1 MSQPS
6 QASHLITP
14 AFIDL
19 HVHLREPGQTAKGDI
34 AHETAAAWAGGFGT
48 IVAMANTTPPTDTV
62 ERWQAMQERFAQ
74 SAQVR
79 VIQCACM
86 TKDRAGCEPV
96 DAAALKAAGVI
107 ALSDDG
113 STPQDTGVMREVA
126 CRAAEAGLLLIDHCE
141 DPTSSRRGEIEF
153 ATRDLELARETGA
166 RFHLQHLSAIEAVEA
181 LRDAQ
186 KDGLPVS
193 GEATPHHL
201 AFTAEAVARWGTNAK
216 MAPPLREERDRQA
229 LLTAVADGTLA
240 AIATDHAPHTAEEKA
255 LPFDQAPNGIIGLE
269 AAFPVCYALLVKSG
283 LMTLEDFLA
292 RLTTGPA
299 TILGIEV
306 PAISAEL
313 DLNTDNMLNTNNFRS
328 KSLNCPWDGYP
339 GWGKV
344 LRVF

>member
-1 MSQPS
+1 ML
-6 QASHLITP
+6 AS

-34 AHETAAAWAGGFGT
+34 AHETAAARAGGFGT
-48 IVAMANTTPPTDTV
+48 IVAMANTTPPIDTA
-62 ERWQAMQERFAQ
+62 ERWLDMQELLAAK
-74 SAQVR
+74 AQVR

-86 TKDRAGCEPV
+86 TLGRDGHHPV
-96 DAAALKAAGVI
+96 DVAALKAAGVI

-126 CRAAEAGLLLIDHCE
+126 YRAAEAGLLLIDHCE
-141 DPTSSRRGEIEF
+141 DPPSSRRGEIEF
-153 ATRDLELARETGA
+153 AIRDLELARQTGA
-166 RFHLQHLSAIEAVEA
+166 RFHLQHLSAAEAVQA

-186 KDGLPVS
+186 QDGLPVS

-201 AFTAEAVARWGTNAK
+201 AFTSEAVSRWGTNAK

-229 LLTAVADGTLA
+229 LLAAVADGTLA

-255 LPFDQAPNGIIGLE
+255 RPFEQAPNGIVGLE
-269 AAFPVCYALLVKSG
+269 AAFPVCYKLLVKSG
-283 LMTLEDFLA
+283 LMTFEDFLD

-299 TILGIEV
+299 KILGIEV
-306 PAISAEL
+306 PQVLTEL
-313 DLNTDNMLNTNNFRS
+313 DLDSPNLLNTNELHS
-328 KSLNCPWDGYP
+328 KSANCPWDGYP

-344 LRVF
+344 LGLRDPIS

>member
-1 MSQPS
+1 MIS
-6 QASHLITP
+6 P

-34 AHETAAAWAGGFGT
+34 AHETAAAKAGGFGT

-62 ERWQAMQERFAQ
+62 ERWLAMQERLVQ
-74 SAQVR
+74 SAQVQ

-86 TKDRAGCEPV
+86 TVGRAGQEPV

-126 CRAAEAGLLLIDHCE
+126 YRAAEAGLLLIDHCE
-141 DPTSSRRGEIEF
+141 DPPSSRRGEIDF
-153 ATRDLELARETGA
+153 AMRDLELACETGA
-166 RFHLQHLSAIEAVEA
+166 RFHLQHLSTAEAVKA
-181 LRDAQ
+181 LRDAL

-201 AFTAEAVARWGTNAK
+201 AFTAEAVTRWGTNAK
-216 MAPPLREERDRQA
+216 MAPPLREEHDRQA
-229 LLTAVADGTLA
+229 LLAAVADGTLA

-283 LMTLEDFLA
+283 LMTLEDFLD

-299 TILGIEV
+299 KILGIELPSIQV
-306 PAISAEL
+306 EL
-313 DLNTDNMLNTNNFRS
+313 DLNTDNMLNINNFHS
-328 KSLNCPWDGYP
+328 KSSNCPWNGYP

-344 LRVF
+344 LRLGNSLS

>member
-1 MSQPS
+1 MQ
-6 QASHLITP
+6 LITP

-34 AHETAAAWAGGFGT
+34 AHETAAARAGGFGA
-48 IVAMANTTPPTDTV
+48 IVAMANTTPAIDRP
-62 ERWQAMQERFAQ
+62 ERWLAQQELLAQ
-74 SAQVR
+74 KAQVQ

-86 TKDRAGCEPV
+86 TIDRDGREPV

-113 STPQDTGVMREVA
+113 STPQDPGVMREVA
-126 CRAAEAGLLLIDHCE
+126 YRAAEAGLLLIDHCE
-141 DPTSSRRGEIEF
+141 DPPSSRRGEIDF

-166 RFHLQHLSAIEAVEA
+166 RFHLQHLSAEEAVQA

-186 KDGLPVS
+186 QDGLPVS

-229 LLTAVADGTLA
+229 LLAAVADGTLA

-255 LPFDQAPNGIIGLE
+255 RPFELAPNGIIGLE
-269 AAFPVCYALLVKSG
+269 AAFPVSYKLLVKSG
-283 LMTLEDFLA
+283 LMTWESFLA

-299 TILGIEV
+299 KILGVEV
-306 PAISAEL
+306 PTARVEL
-313 DLNTDNMLNTNNFRS
+313 DLDTPNTLSVKDFHS
-328 KSLNCPWDGYP
+328 KATNCPWDGYP
-339 GWGKV
+339 AWGKV
-344 LRVF
+344 LALHD

>member
-1 MSQPS
+1 MF
-6 QASHLITP
+6 TP

-34 AHETAAAWAGGFGT
+34 AHETAAAKAGGFGT
-48 IVAMANTTPPTDTV
+48 IVAMANTTPPIDNV
-62 ERWQAMQERFAQ
+62 ERWLAMQERFAQ
-74 SAQVR
+74 SAQVK

-86 TKDRAGCEPV
+86 TRERAGREPV
-96 DAAALKAAGVI
+96 DAAALKATGVI

-126 CRAAEAGLLLIDHCE
+126 YRAAEAGLLLIDHCE
-141 DPTSSRRGEIEF
+141 DPPSSRRGEIDF
-153 ATRDLELARETGA
+153 AMRDLELARETGA
-166 RFHLQHLSAIEAVEA
+166 RFHLQHLSAAEAVEA
-181 LRDAQ
+181 LCDAQ

-201 AFTAEAVARWGTNAK
+201 AFTAEAVTHWGTNAK

-229 LLTAVADGTLA
+229 LLAAVADGTLA
-240 AIATDHAPHTAEEKA
+240 AIATDHAPHTTEEKA

-269 AAFPVCYALLVKSG
+269 AAFPVCYKLLVKSG

-299 TILGIEV
+299 KILGIELPSTQV
-306 PAISAEL
+306 EL
-313 DLNTDNMLNTNNFRS
+313 DLNTDNLLNINNFHS

-344 LRVF
+344 LRLGNSLS